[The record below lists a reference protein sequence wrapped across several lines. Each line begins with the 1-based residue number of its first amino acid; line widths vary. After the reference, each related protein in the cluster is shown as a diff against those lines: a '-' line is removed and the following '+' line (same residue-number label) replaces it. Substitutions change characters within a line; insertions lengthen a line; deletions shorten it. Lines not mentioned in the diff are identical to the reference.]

1 MIRVLTSFFLLI
13 FLNPFSLLSQKR
25 IVWLDADTAN
35 EMDDLYAIIRLL
47 KEDGIDIRGI
57 SSAHFNNADLLL
69 FEKWNGYE
77 TKGLSTIRKSQ
88 LLNEKILDAF
98 RLQDIPHPQGADR
111 QIGLAWGLETP
122 RQSEATNKISEVIRT
137 LKADEKLDILVL
149 GAITNIASLLQLD
162 TLAARKTRIFMLGAR
177 YNLKSKAWSKN
188 EFNVRNDLN
197 AFDYMLNRKDINFTI
212 MPVEVAFPLQF
223 DRDKTY
229 ENIDVNDRIQYLLK
243 ERWMTQNP
251 EHKTRI
257 LWDLALVQAYLI
269 PLKARIIKVKPPLEN
284 KAPSVKIYSYID
296 VEYFKNEFWKKVKG
310 N

>member
-1 MIRVLTSFFLLI
+1 MIRVLTSFFLVI
-13 FLNPFSLLSQKR
+13 FLNPFSLSSQKR

-47 KEDGIDIRGI
+47 KEGDIDIRGI

-77 TKGLSTIRKSQ
+77 TKGLSTIREST

-149 GAITNIASLLQLD
+149 GAITNYCKFIAVGFS
-162 TLAARKTRIFMLGAR
+162 R
-177 YNLKSKAWSKN
+177 SKKNKDIYAWS
-188 EFNVRNDLN
+188 
-197 AFDYMLNRKDINFTI
+197 
-212 MPVEVAFPLQF
+212 
-223 DRDKTY
+223 
-229 ENIDVNDRIQYLLK
+229 
-243 ERWMTQNP
+243 
-251 EHKTRI
+251 
-257 LWDLALVQAYLI
+257 
-269 PLKARIIKVKPPLEN
+269 
-284 KAPSVKIYSYID
+284 
-296 VEYFKNEFWKKVKG
+296 
-310 N
+310 